1 MKKITTF
8 IFITLLIS
16 CSHTHNN
23 FGHHQHRCFKNCKMN
38 SSKGEIFNKHC
49 AMTVSLGDMNTG
61 GKFQNIFEY
70 GGDIYY
76 F

>member
-1 MKKITTF
+1 
-8 IFITLLIS
+8 
-16 CSHTHNN
+16 
-23 FGHHQHRCFKNCKMN
+23 MN

-49 AMTVSLGDMNTG
+49 AMTVSLGDMNTA